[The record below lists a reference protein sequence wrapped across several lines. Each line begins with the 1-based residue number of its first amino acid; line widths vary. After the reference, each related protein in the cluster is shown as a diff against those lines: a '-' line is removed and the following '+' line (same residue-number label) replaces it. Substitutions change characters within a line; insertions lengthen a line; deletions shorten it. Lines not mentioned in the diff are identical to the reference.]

1 MSEEAIDAEVYRQK
15 CAAKDAELAR
25 LRGVLLSAFGGKC
38 AGCDLEYRPH
48 NGRCGYTIREQAAL
62 CALAALPSPAEAGEK
77 ATEWRPM
84 ESAPKNGTEVLIAV
98 RIRAGVAGKMLVGH
112 FMPGG
117 HCIEDHPAIEAGW
130 YFWNG
135 SMFDE
140 ASEPAAWMPLPAA
153 PSDAKAG
160 ETRQDH
166 EFEWGGKWPGICG
179 RCGGEHKPAAK
190 PETKEGA

>member
-25 LRGVLLSAFGGKC
+25 LKAKVTRIRDHVERGGAHPELTAAVIL
-38 AGCDLEYRPH
+38 
-48 NGRCGYTIREQAAL
+48 CGEILGYY
-62 CALAALPSPAEAGEK
+62 PSPAEAGEK
-77 ATEWRPM
+77 PTEWRPM
-84 ESAPKNGTEVLIAV
+84 ESAPKNGTEVLLAV

-135 SMFDE
+135 SMFDK
-140 ASEPAAWMPLPAA
+140 ASEPVAWMPLPAA

-160 ETRQDH
+160 ERL
-166 EFEWGGKWPGICG
+166 
-179 RCGGEHKPAAK
+179 
-190 PETKEGA
+190 